1 MRPGEKQELKII
13 CDIGI
18 LMTALS
24 VGIILRA
31 LAGGIWGWV
40 FLGIGILC
48 AAASGFDLI
57 QKIRGARPKP
67 AAGTPGSEDFPIREL
82 VILDEKD
89 KPLKAWNLSGRTALI
104 IGRKNQDEE
113 VDIDL
118 GDCEYSALI
127 EPQHAVLNFS
137 EERWYLED
145 ISQENG
151 VRIRKA
157 EDGMNYRLTGRPCR
171 VGAGDVIYIANTKL
185 LLT

>member
-18 LMTALS
+18 LLTALS
-24 VGIILRA
+24 AGIILRI
-31 LAGGIWGWV
+31 LSGGILGWV
-40 FLGIGILC
+40 FLGAGILC
-48 AAASGFDLI
+48 AAASGFDLARRT
-57 QKIRGARPKP
+57 RGKKP
-67 AAGTPGSEDFPIREL
+67 SAGAIEPEDFPIREL
-82 VILDEKD
+82 VLLDEKD

-104 IGRKNQDEE
+104 IGRKNQEEE

-157 EDGMNYRLTGRPCR
+157 EDGVNYRLTGRPCR